1 MSFGGETV
9 ANQLLAALM
18 AGEDITIPQ
27 VDLTA
32 DIYKIPGGIDSE
44 QYQPVRKLTNDD
56 LTTRVVDG
64 DGTFDALMA
73 GFSAHLKIEY
83 EKGRITG
90 AEYTKAFIA
99 LTEGAMANAVQYLLG
114 RDNAFWQAVIAQAQA
129 ITARVQLETAKVQ
142 YAALQLEAMI
152 GRANYALTK
161 LKLATEDVTYGQGKY
176 NLDNIL
182 PLQKIGQEIQNST
195 GTYNLNQML
204 PAQKQGQDLQNAGQT
219 IQNSTGKFNLD
230 FLLPLQRT
238 GQELQNAGQTIQNNT
253 GSYQLANIFPQQL
266 NLLREQTEV
275 QRAQTLDVRMDG
287 ATVTGAVGKQKD
299 LYSQQI
305 TSYQRNSELSAARV
319 FSDAWITQKTI
330 DEGLLPPD
338 ALNNNSVNAVL
349 NMLKTNN
356 NLG

>member
-18 AGEDITIPQ
+18 AGENITIPQ
-27 VDLTA
+27 VDLSA

-56 LTTRVVDG
+56 LTTRVVGG

-83 EKGRITG
+83 EKNRITG

-114 RDNAFWQAVIAQAQA
+114 RDNAFWQAVTAQAQA

-161 LKLATEDVTYGQGKY
+161 LKLATEDVTY
-176 NLDNIL
+176 
-182 PLQKIGQEIQNST
+182 
-195 GTYNLNQML
+195 
-204 PAQKQGQDLQNAGQT
+204 AQ
-219 IQNSTGKFNLD
+219 GKFNMD
-230 FLLPLQRT
+230 FLLPLQRS

-299 LYSQQI
+299 LYTQQI

-338 ALNNNSVNAVL
+338 ALNNSSVNTVL
-349 NMLKTNN
+349 NTLKTNN

>member
-9 ANQLLAALM
+9 AKQLLTTLLAC
-18 AGEDITIPQ
+18 ENITIPQ
-27 VDLTA
+27 VDLTQ

-44 QYQPVRKLTNDD
+44 QYQPVRKLTNED
-56 LTTRVVDG
+56 LTTRVVGG
-64 DGTFDALMA
+64 DGAFDALMA

-114 RDNAFWQAVIAQAQA
+114 RDNAFWQAVLAQAQA

-152 GRANYALTK
+152 RRANYALTK

-176 NLDNIL
+176 TLDNIL
-182 PLQKIGQEIQNST
+182 PLQKTSQE
-195 GTYNLNQML
+195 
-204 PAQKQGQDLQNAGQT
+204 LQNAGQT
-219 IQNSTGKFNLD
+219 TANSIAAYNLAQ
-230 FLLPLQRT
+230 LMPLQRT
-238 GQELQNAGQTIQNNT
+238 ELELRNFGQTIQNNT
-253 GSYQLANIFPQQL
+253 GSYQLANILPQQL
-266 NLLREQTEV
+266 ILLREQTEV
-275 QRAQTLDVRMDG
+275 QRAQTLDVRTDG

-299 LYSQQI
+299 LYTQQI
-305 TSYQRNSELSAARV
+305 TSYQRNSELNAARI

-338 ALNNNSVNAVL
+338 ALNNNSVNTVL
-349 NMLKTNN
+349 NTLKANN

>member
-9 ANQLLAALM
+9 ANQLLIALM
-18 AGEDITIPQ
+18 AGENITIPQ
-27 VDLTA
+27 VDLSA

-56 LTTRVVDG
+56 LTTRVVGG

-182 PLQKIGQEIQNST
+182 PLQKIGQEIQN
-195 GTYNLNQML
+195 N
-204 PAQKQGQDLQNAGQT
+204 
-219 IQNSTGKFNLD
+219 TGKFNLD

-238 GQELQNAGQTIQNNT
+238 GQELQNAGQIIQNNT
-253 GSYQLANIFPQQL
+253 GQYQLSNIYPQQL
-266 NLLREQTEV
+266 TLLKEQTEV
-275 QRAQTLDVRMDG
+275 QRAQTLDVRTDG
-287 ATVTGAVGKQKD
+287 STVTGAVGKQKD

-338 ALNNNSVNAVL
+338 ALNNNSVNTVL
-349 NMLKTNN
+349 NTLKTNN

>member
-18 AGEDITIPQ
+18 AGENITIPQ
-27 VDLTA
+27 VDLSA

-44 QYQPVRKLTNDD
+44 QYLPVRKLTNED
-56 LTTRVVDG
+56 LTTRVVGG

-114 RDNAFWQAVIAQAQA
+114 RDNAFWQAVTAQAQA

-161 LKLATEDVTYGQGKY
+161 LKLATEDVTY
-176 NLDNIL
+176 
-182 PLQKIGQEIQNST
+182 
-195 GTYNLNQML
+195 
-204 PAQKQGQDLQNAGQT
+204 AQ
-219 IQNSTGKFNLD
+219 GKFNMD

-299 LYSQQI
+299 LYTQQI

-338 ALNNNSVNAVL
+338 ALNNSSVNTVL
-349 NMLKTNN
+349 NTLKTNN

>member
-1 MSFGGETV
+1 MSFGGEIV
-9 ANQLLAALM
+9 ANQLLIALM
-18 AGEDITIPQ
+18 AGENITPPQ
-27 VDLTA
+27 VDLSA

-44 QYQPVRKLTNDD
+44 QYLPVRKLTNED
-56 LTTRVVDG
+56 LTTRVVGG

-90 AEYTKAFIA
+90 AEYTKTFIA

-114 RDNAFWQAVIAQAQA
+114 RDNAFWQAVTAQAQA

-142 YAALQLEAMI
+142 YAAMHLEAMI

-161 LKLATEDVTYGQGKY
+161 LKLATEDVAYAQGKY
-176 NLDNIL
+176 QIDNLL
-182 PLQKIGQEIQNST
+182 
-195 GTYNLNQML
+195 
-204 PAQKQGQDLQNAGQT
+204 
-219 IQNSTGKFNLD
+219 
-230 FLLPLQRT
+230 
-238 GQELQNAGQTIQNNT
+238 
-253 GSYQLANIFPQQL
+253 PQQL
-266 NLLREQTEV
+266 KLLREQTEV
-275 QRAQTLDVRMDG
+275 QRAQTLDVRTDG
-287 ATVTGAVGKQKD
+287 STVTGAVGKQKD

-338 ALNNNSVNAVL
+338 ALNNSSVNTVL
-349 NMLKTNN
+349 NTLKTNN

>member
-18 AGEDITIPQ
+18 AGENITIPQ
-27 VDLTA
+27 VDLSA

-44 QYQPVRKLTNDD
+44 QYLPVRKLTNED
-56 LTTRVVDG
+56 LTTRVVGG

-114 RDNAFWQAVIAQAQA
+114 RDNAFWQAVTAQAQA

-142 YAALQLEAMI
+142 YAAMHLEAMI

-161 LKLATEDVTYGQGKY
+161 LKLATEDVTY
-176 NLDNIL
+176 
-182 PLQKIGQEIQNST
+182 
-195 GTYNLNQML
+195 
-204 PAQKQGQDLQNAGQT
+204 AQ
-219 IQNSTGKFNLD
+219 GKFNMD

-275 QRAQTLDVRMDG
+275 QRAQTLDVRTDG
-287 ATVTGAVGKQKD
+287 STVTGAVGKQKD

-338 ALNNNSVNAVL
+338 ALNNSSVNTVL
-349 NMLKTNN
+349 NTLKTNN

>member
-9 ANQLLAALM
+9 ANQLLTALM
-18 AGEDITIPQ
+18 AGENITIPQ

-44 QYQPVRKLTNDD
+44 QYLPVRKLTNED
-56 LTTRVVDG
+56 LTTRVVGG

-114 RDNAFWQAVIAQAQA
+114 RDNAFWQAVTAQAQA

-142 YAALQLEAMI
+142 YAAMHLEAMI

-161 LKLATEDVTYGQGKY
+161 LKLATEDVTY
-176 NLDNIL
+176 
-182 PLQKIGQEIQNST
+182 
-195 GTYNLNQML
+195 
-204 PAQKQGQDLQNAGQT
+204 AQ
-219 IQNSTGKFNLD
+219 GKFNMD

-299 LYSQQI
+299 LYTQQI

-338 ALNNNSVNAVL
+338 ALNNSSVNTVL
-349 NMLKTNN
+349 NTLKTNN

>member
-9 ANQLLAALM
+9 ANQLLIALM
-18 AGEDITIPQ
+18 AGENITIPQ
-27 VDLTA
+27 VDLSA

-44 QYQPVRKLTNDD
+44 QYQPVRKLTNED
-56 LTTRVVDG
+56 LTTRVVGG

-90 AEYTKAFIA
+90 AEYTKTFIA

-114 RDNAFWQAVIAQAQA
+114 RDNAFWQAVTAQAQA

-142 YAALQLEAMI
+142 YAAMHLEAMI

-161 LKLATEDVTYGQGKY
+161 LKLATEDVTY
-176 NLDNIL
+176 
-182 PLQKIGQEIQNST
+182 
-195 GTYNLNQML
+195 
-204 PAQKQGQDLQNAGQT
+204 AQ
-219 IQNSTGKFNLD
+219 GKFNMD

-275 QRAQTLDVRMDG
+275 QRAQTLDVRTDG
-287 ATVTGAVGKQKD
+287 YTVTGAVGKQKD

-338 ALNNNSVNAVL
+338 ALNNNSVNTVL
-349 NMLKTNN
+349 NTLKTNN

>member
-9 ANQLLAALM
+9 ANQLLIALM
-18 AGEDITIPQ
+18 AGENITIPQ
-27 VDLTA
+27 VDLSA

-44 QYQPVRKLTNDD
+44 QYLPVRKLTNED
-56 LTTRVVDG
+56 LTTRVVGG

-90 AEYTKAFIA
+90 AEYTKTFIA

-114 RDNAFWQAVIAQAQA
+114 RDNAFWQAVTAQAQA

-142 YAALQLEAMI
+142 YAALSLEAMI

-161 LKLATEDVTYGQGKY
+161 LKLATEDVTYAQGKY
-176 NLDNIL
+176 QIDNLL
-182 PLQKIGQEIQNST
+182 
-195 GTYNLNQML
+195 
-204 PAQKQGQDLQNAGQT
+204 
-219 IQNSTGKFNLD
+219 
-230 FLLPLQRT
+230 
-238 GQELQNAGQTIQNNT
+238 
-253 GSYQLANIFPQQL
+253 PQQL
-266 NLLREQTEV
+266 KLLREQTEV
-275 QRAQTLDVRMDG
+275 QRAQTLDVRTDG
-287 ATVTGAVGKQKD
+287 STVTGAVGKQKD

-305 TSYQRNSELSAARV
+305 TSYKRNSELSAARV

-338 ALNNNSVNAVL
+338 ALNNNSVNTVL
-349 NMLKTNN
+349 NTLKTNN

>member
-9 ANQLLAALM
+9 ANQLLTALM
-18 AGEDITIPQ
+18 AGENITIPQ
-27 VDLTA
+27 VDLSA

-44 QYQPVRKLTNDD
+44 QYLPVRKLTNED
-56 LTTRVVDG
+56 LTTRVVGG

-90 AEYTKAFIA
+90 AEYTKTFIA

-114 RDNAFWQAVIAQAQA
+114 RDNAFWQAVTAQAQA

-142 YAALQLEAMI
+142 YAAMHLEAMI

-161 LKLATEDVTYGQGKY
+161 LKLATEDVTY
-176 NLDNIL
+176 
-182 PLQKIGQEIQNST
+182 
-195 GTYNLNQML
+195 
-204 PAQKQGQDLQNAGQT
+204 AQ
-219 IQNSTGKFNLD
+219 GKFNMD

-299 LYSQQI
+299 LYTQQI

-338 ALNNNSVNAVL
+338 ALNNSSVNTVL
-349 NMLKTNN
+349 NTLKTNN

>member
-18 AGEDITIPQ
+18 AGENITIPQ
-27 VDLTA
+27 VDLSA

-44 QYQPVRKLTNDD
+44 QYLPVRKLTNED
-56 LTTRVVDG
+56 LTTRVVGG

-83 EKGRITG
+83 EKDRITG

-114 RDNAFWQAVIAQAQA
+114 RDNAFWQAVTAQAQA

-142 YAALQLEAMI
+142 YAAMHLEAMI

-161 LKLATEDVTYGQGKY
+161 LKLATEDVTY
-176 NLDNIL
+176 
-182 PLQKIGQEIQNST
+182 
-195 GTYNLNQML
+195 
-204 PAQKQGQDLQNAGQT
+204 AQ
-219 IQNSTGKFNLD
+219 GKFNMD
-230 FLLPLQRT
+230 FLL
-238 GQELQNAGQTIQNNT
+238 
-253 GSYQLANIFPQQL
+253 PQQL

-275 QRAQTLDVRMDG
+275 QRAQTLDVRTDG
-287 ATVTGAVGKQKD
+287 STVTGAVGKQKD

-349 NMLKTNN
+349 NTLKTNN

>member
-18 AGEDITIPQ
+18 AGENITIPQ
-27 VDLTA
+27 VDLSA

-44 QYQPVRKLTNDD
+44 QYLPVRKLTNED
-56 LTTRVVDG
+56 LTTRVVGG

-114 RDNAFWQAVIAQAQA
+114 RDNAFWQAVTAQAQA

-142 YAALQLEAMI
+142 YAAMHLEAMI

-161 LKLATEDVTYGQGKY
+161 LKLATEDVTY
-176 NLDNIL
+176 
-182 PLQKIGQEIQNST
+182 
-195 GTYNLNQML
+195 
-204 PAQKQGQDLQNAGQT
+204 AQ
-219 IQNSTGKFNLD
+219 GKFNMD
-230 FLLPLQRT
+230 FLL
-238 GQELQNAGQTIQNNT
+238 
-253 GSYQLANIFPQQL
+253 PQQL

-275 QRAQTLDVRMDG
+275 QRAQTLDVRTDG
-287 ATVTGAVGKQKD
+287 STVTGAVGKQKD

-349 NMLKTNN
+349 NTLKTNN

>member
-9 ANQLLAALM
+9 ANQLLIALM
-18 AGEDITIPQ
+18 ASENITIPQ
-27 VDLTA
+27 VDLSA
-32 DIYKIPGGIDSE
+32 DIYNIPGGIDSE
-44 QYQPVRKLTNDD
+44 QYLPVRKLTNED
-56 LTTRVVDG
+56 LTTRVVGG

-90 AEYTKAFIA
+90 AEYTKTFIA

-114 RDNAFWQAVIAQAQA
+114 RDNAFWQAVTAQAQA

-142 YAALQLEAMI
+142 YAALQLEAII

-161 LKLATEDVTYGQGKY
+161 LKLATEDVTYAQSKY
-176 NLDNIL
+176 QIDNLL
-182 PLQKIGQEIQNST
+182 
-195 GTYNLNQML
+195 
-204 PAQKQGQDLQNAGQT
+204 
-219 IQNSTGKFNLD
+219 
-230 FLLPLQRT
+230 
-238 GQELQNAGQTIQNNT
+238 
-253 GSYQLANIFPQQL
+253 PQQL
-266 NLLREQTEV
+266 KLLREQTEV
-275 QRAQTLDVRMDG
+275 QRAQTLDVRTDG
-287 ATVTGAVGKQKD
+287 STVTGAVGKQKD

-305 TSYQRNSELSAARV
+305 TSYKRNSELSAARV

-338 ALNNNSVNAVL
+338 ALNNNSVNTVL
-349 NMLKTNN
+349 NTLKTNN

>member
-9 ANQLLAALM
+9 ANQLLTALM
-18 AGEDITIPQ
+18 AGENITIPQ

-44 QYQPVRKLTNDD
+44 QYLPVRKLTNED
-56 LTTRVVDG
+56 LTTRVVGG

-114 RDNAFWQAVIAQAQA
+114 RDNAFWQAVTAQAQA

-142 YAALQLEAMI
+142 YAAMHLEAMI

-161 LKLATEDVTYGQGKY
+161 LKLATEDVTY
-176 NLDNIL
+176 
-182 PLQKIGQEIQNST
+182 
-195 GTYNLNQML
+195 
-204 PAQKQGQDLQNAGQT
+204 AQ
-219 IQNSTGKFNLD
+219 GKFNMD
-230 FLLPLQRT
+230 FLL
-238 GQELQNAGQTIQNNT
+238 
-253 GSYQLANIFPQQL
+253 PQQL

-275 QRAQTLDVRMDG
+275 QRAQTLDVRTDG
-287 ATVTGAVGKQKD
+287 STVTGAVGKQKD

-338 ALNNNSVNAVL
+338 ALNNSSVNTVL
-349 NMLKTNN
+349 NTLKTNN